1 GGRVQ
6 LPCVSQQLFRAFA
19 ARQAGFA
26 GLVGTGRPREVA
38 ISTTAGTSAEQ
49 VRFLQVSWNFFEG
62 LGVRLAAGRPFIEA
76 EDRLDAEPVIVVSH
90 RFWSSRLGRDLGAIG
105 RSVQINGQP
114 AQIVGVAPPDFFGL
128 TPGEWIDVY
137 Q

>member
-1 GGRVQ
+1 M
-6 LPCVSQQLFRAFA
+6 
-19 ARQAGFA
+19 
-26 GLVGTGRPREVA
+26 
-38 ISTTAGTSAEQ
+38 
-49 VRFLQVSWNFFEG
+49 RFLQVSWNFFEG

-114 AQIVGVAPPDFFGL
+114 AQIVGVAPPGFFGL

-137 Q
+137 QPLGADSLRPDPGIAAFWAVDLVARVTPGVLLPPRLPQ